1 MLTALTKHIL
11 EEGGKKLIIFDLLEH
26 NIPDTLS
33 RYARV
38 SKSVSKKVDGLGLT
52 TSLSTNI
59 KLSHSSI
66 RGLISLHNRR
76 KSKSKK
82 RKEKKKVEK
91 DIRIKIGNSINIYKV
106 ESIDEIDLEEKSKQK
121 VKFENNSVLTV
132 SDVGLARTS
141 SNVFTKNVLKI
152 DVVHN
157 M

>member
-1 MLTALTKHIL
+1 M
-11 EEGGKKLIIFDLLEH
+11 
-26 NIPDTLS
+26 
-33 RYARV
+33 
-38 SKSVSKKVDGLGLT
+38 
-52 TSLSTNI
+52 
-59 KLSHSSI
+59 
-66 RGLISLHNRR
+66 HNRR

-141 SNVFTKNVLKI
+141 SNVFTKNVLNI

>member
-1 MLTALTKHIL
+1 M
-11 EEGGKKLIIFDLLEH
+11 
-26 NIPDTLS
+26 
-33 RYARV
+33 
-38 SKSVSKKVDGLGLT
+38 
-52 TSLSTNI
+52 
-59 KLSHSSI
+59 
-66 RGLISLHNRR
+66 HNRR

-132 SDVGLARTS
+132 SDVGLTRTS
-141 SNVFTKNVLKI
+141 SNVFTKNVLNI

>member
-1 MLTALTKHIL
+1 MVTALTKHIL
-11 EEGGKKLIIFDLLEH
+11 EEGVKKLIIFDLFEH
-26 NIPDTLS
+26 DIADTLS
-33 RYARV
+33 RYADV

-121 VKFENNSVLTV
+121 VKFDFASLI
-132 SDVGLARTS
+132 
-141 SNVFTKNVLKI
+141 VLK
-152 DVVHN
+152 VLKLLVR
-157 M
+157 